1 MTEYELSEIL
11 SALEHGSEEQQEVAL
26 ERLRAVGEQAVEPL
40 VQTIVRYLRAHT
52 PQNDEGY
59 QEMPEASR
67 QRVLRMAFLLVS
79 YASAT
84 SLRVLA
90 GVAQQVNRAP
100 FLELVAILEER
111 ATAEDISALISVL
124 RWLIGTLKETVL
136 SLAIGQ
142 ALVRI
147 AKNHPEHHR
156 QLAYA
161 LPLLRRY
168 NLASLAYFRLH
179 RALKVA
185 LSTRTL
191 PIPAQAAQTYADLPI
206 PGEEHHKKL

>member
-1 MTEYELSEIL
+1 MTEYELNEIL
-11 SALEHGSEEQQEVAL
+11 SALEYGGEELQDVAL

-40 VQTIVRYLRAHT
+40 AQTIMRYLRAHT
-52 PQNDEGY
+52 PQNDEAY

-67 QRVLRMAFLLVS
+67 QRVLRMAFLLAS
-79 YASAT
+79 YASADG
-84 SLRVLA
+84 LRVLA
-90 GVAQQVNRAP
+90 RVAQQVNRAP
-100 FLELVAILEER
+100 FLELVAVLEER
-111 ATAEDISALISVL
+111 ATEDDVAALISVL
-124 RWLIGTLKETVL
+124 RWLIGMLKETPL
-136 SLAIGQ
+136 SLGIGQ

-168 NLASLAYFRLH
+168 NLASLAYLRLH
-179 RALKVA
+179 RELQTA

-191 PIPAQAAQTYADLPI
+191 PIPVQKAQFPTDLPI
-206 PGEEHHKKL
+206 PGEEHRK

>member
-40 VQTIVRYLRAHT
+40 VQTIVRYLHAHR
-52 PQNDEGY
+52 PWKDEVY
-59 QEMPEASR
+59 QEIPEAAR

-79 YASAT
+79 YGSAS

-100 FLELVAILEER
+100 FLEPVAILEER
-111 ATAEDISALISVL
+111 AIEDDVSALISVL

-147 AKNHPEHHR
+147 AMNHPEHHR

-168 NLASLAYFRLH
+168 NLASLAYLRLH
-179 RALKVA
+179 SALRVA

-191 PIPAQAAQTYADLPI
+191 PIPAQAAQTHTDLPI
-206 PGEEHHKKL
+206 PGEEHRKWH